1 MGYLLQDGKLLAI
14 DPMMS
19 NQMATRVL
27 LIVQSPIGI
36 ASILQLYVN
45 NIDNN
50 AVTIACIG
58 SRGVYEYLLKLNL
71 KCEVI
76 FIQPVAYS
84 QNKIKY
90 LSRLRAQKVATDQ
103 LCKKY
108 DLVYFTSI
116 YQDLYTMSILTE
128 CQKKN
133 IKVFRISTGLDNLHQ
148 YAIPISI
155 FGKIVE
161 AIVVRLIRWIVGVEI
176 NFVMLS
182 GRYFFSYKKS
192 TSIPTLEIEVKQE
205 IYEQFGVSVSGG
217 LSKNI
222 LLFESRGE
230 DAGYFSNYQNNFIEL
245 LSKLRLMGIVYIKP
259 HPTHGVSRFLKCDD
273 HLKVLDKSTPAVM
286 INLKNFSMIVGIESA
301 ALKETRHSN
310 LVSVIDSFEFVN
322 NDVKETFKKYLKD
335 AQGSEIQFKPIEQLR
350 LTTYPLPVGQIS
362 K

>member
-50 AVTIACIG
+50 AVSIACIG

-84 QNKIKY
+84 QNKMKY

-103 LCKKY
+103 LCKEY

-161 AIVVRLIRWIVGVEI
+161 AIVVRLIRWIIGVEI

-182 GRYFFSYKKS
+182 GRYFFSYKNS
-192 TSIPTLEIEVKQE
+192 ASIPTLEIKVKQE

-222 LLFESRGE
+222 LFFESRGE
-230 DAGYFSNYQNNFIEL
+230 DAGYFSNYQNNLTEL
-245 LSKLRLMGIVYIKP
+245 LSKLRILGAVYIKP
-259 HPTHGVSRFLKCDD
+259 HPTHGISRFLEGDD
-273 HLKVLDKSTPAVM
+273 LKVLDKSTPAVM
-286 INLKNFSMIVGIESA
+286 INLKDFSMIVGIESA
-301 ALKETRHSN
+301 ALKEVRHPY
-310 LVSVIDSFEFVN
+310 LVSVIDSFDFVN
-322 NDVKETFKKYLKD
+322 NDVKENFKKYLKD
-335 AQGSEIQFKPIEQLR
+335 MLGPEIQFKSIEQLS
-350 LTTYPLPVGQIS
+350 LTTYPLPIGQIS